1 VVPAERVIVMFTL
14 EALDVVIGRY
24 LPRLRPDDP
33 RASPLHGDWRGLPPL
48 RFHVSSS
55 EMLLDCRRRFNFEP
69 PCRLN
74 IEPGVEAD
82 VEMVGCG

>member
-1 VVPAERVIVMFTL
+1 VFGTVTAQL
-14 EALDVVIGRY
+14 HALR
-24 LPRLRPDDP
+24 
-33 RASPLHGDWRGLPPL
+33 DWLKAQGVRS
-48 RFHVSSS
+48 VAM
-55 EMLLDCRRRFNFEP
+55 ECRRRFNFEP